1 MFDSEFI
8 VETITRVDSRSNV
21 ESINLV
27 LTVSEVFNA
36 KDTLVTRFSPFVLHY
51 SWVEDR
57 AVKFGFSS
65 IDFGREV
72 PIADCVSSTRL
83 EFAVVAESVQMTNV
97 ALSHRSQNQDH
108 K

>member
-1 MFDSEFI
+1 LFDSEFI

-27 LTVSEVFNA
+27 LTVSEVINA

-57 AVKFGFSS
+57 AVKFAFSS